1 MSAAHEDLLDVA
13 IPVALAAG
21 GFLAERFAA
30 GQEVATA
37 SKSTPT
43 DLVSQADIETERL
56 IRGMLAERRPDD
68 AVMGEEGDDRPGTT
82 GLRWVVDPLDGTID
96 FLYGIPQWSVSVAV
110 EDEAGAALAGVVFD
124 PLRDELFAATIEGP
138 PTLNGVPLSR
148 REAPADLGA
157 ALVATGFGY
166 AAQVRAAQAEVVAA
180 VLPRVR
186 DIRRFGSAALDLAWT
201 AAGRCDAYYERGT
214 KRWDVA
220 AGALICER
228 AGLVVEPLAPRG
240 VLPDGQLVA
249 PAALLGPL
257 RALVG

>member
-1 MSAAHEDLLDVA
+1 MSPDREELLEIADEAAR
-13 IPVALAAG
+13 AAG
-21 GFLAERFAA
+21 AFLAERFAA
-30 GQEVATA
+30 GHEVATA

-43 DLVSQADIETERL
+43 DLVSQADIQTERL
-56 IRGMLAERRPDD
+56 IRELLAERRPHD
-68 AVMGEEGDDRPGTT
+68 AVLGEEGDDRPGTT

-96 FLYGIPQWSVSVAV
+96 FLYGIPQWAVSVAV
-110 EDEAGAALAGVVFD
+110 EDADGVALAGVVFD
-124 PLRDELFAATIEGP
+124 PLRDELFAATVDGE
-138 PTLNGVPLSR
+138 PTLNGVVLSR
-148 REAPADLGA
+148 RAEVPELGG

-166 AAQVRAAQAEVVAA
+166 ASEVRAAQAEVVAR

-220 AGALICER
+220 AGALVCER
-228 AGLVVEPLAPRG
+228 AGLVVEPLPAAG

-249 PAALLGPL
+249 PPALLGPL
-257 RALVG
+257 RELVA